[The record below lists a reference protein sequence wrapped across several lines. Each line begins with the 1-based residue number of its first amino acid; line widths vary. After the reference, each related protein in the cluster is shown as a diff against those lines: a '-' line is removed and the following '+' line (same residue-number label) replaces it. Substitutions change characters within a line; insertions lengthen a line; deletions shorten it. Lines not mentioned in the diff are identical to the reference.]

1 MKKNIWFMGG
11 LSSQRDIISG
21 VKNTSELHGNAIQV
35 FASHHQHRYEI
46 LEKRMLLLSNR
57 RILTPKWRLSAI
69 S

>member
-35 FASHHQHRYEI
+35 SPPIISIAMKF
-46 LEKRMLLLSNR
+46 LKKRMLLLSNR

>member
-1 MKKNIWFMGG
+1 MKKYLVHGG
-11 LSSQRDIISG
+11 IIFPKG
-21 VKNTSELHGNAIQV
+21 HHFRCENTSELHGNAIQV